1 MITDHGISP
10 IPGGP
15 NDRINNFSSTTKKL
29 IEDVPDG
36 SPPHPHSDFE
46 FGYEKPSPSRGNS
59 HRHIR
64 FAEIEEKKISP
75 ETDSCLAMRKA
86 SQYPLEDE
94 D

>member
-10 IPGGP
+10 IPGEP

-29 IEDVPDG
+29 IEDVPEG
-36 SPPHPHSDFE
+36 SPHPHSDFE
-46 FGYEKPSPSRGNS
+46 FGYEKPSPSRGDS

-64 FAEIEEKKISP
+64 FAEVEEKTLSP
-75 ETDSCLAMRKA
+75 ETASRQAMRKA